1 MGFFMSL
8 KETAAAGLNWGED
21 AVGQG
26 WSTLQD
32 EAVKIYG
39 WTARSARAAEDWT
52 AGKATAA
59 LDYADKAAREGIGA
73 VAVAKAEDTV
83 DDLTRDPQAR
93 QELLDKV
100 RNRRNR
106 FSRPVL
112 CTPCPAPSR
121 EYSDSKD
128 GKYMGAMCNASDS
141 RPEVGVRP
149 NGCESC
155 TGFDKVTFTNGIN
168 NDWGAVCK
176 TIHALADSQCL
187 EVVAVY
193 NATYNDP
200 SVFKKPERNWAD
212 TTDILGEAGAGW
224 KRGKVPGPNVIGPD
238 IPGGIAGAL
247 GGAAKERGVQA
258 AASSGMVQ
266 DVLDCVDEINGTGQS
281 TPADTLSGEI
291 IAALSKDSPEKMTLY
306 AHSEGGLINKEALAM
321 ARTELQSI
329 DMDKLINTGKTVAE
343 AKQAAEATVERKM
356 GTIEVNLFGT
366 LERGLPPGPVY
377 NRFTN
382 ELDPVPKIIARVQ
395 QNYSVPWMDG
405 DPLGA
410 DPVHRF
416 RDAPSYNPM
425 DAHGMQEAYI
435 PELNKLRPK
444 GNCC

>member
-1 MGFFMSL
+1 MGFYTSL

-32 EAVKIYG
+32 DAVKIYG
-39 WTARSARAAEDWT
+39 STARSAKAVKDWT
-52 AGKATAA
+52 AGKATIAW
-59 LDYADKAAREGIGA
+59 DYADKTAREEIGA
-73 VAVAKAEDTV
+73 ATAAEAERAVDG
-83 DDLTRDPQAR
+83 LTRDPQAR

-112 CTPCPAPSR
+112 CTSCPVPSR
-121 EYSDSKD
+121 EYSDSRD
-128 GKYMGAMCNASDS
+128 GKFMGAMCNASDS
-141 RPEVGVRP
+141 KPEIGVRP
-149 NGCESC
+149 KGCESC

-168 NDWGAVCK
+168 NDWVVVCK
-176 TIHALADSQCL
+176 TIHALADRQCL

-200 SVFKKPERNWAD
+200 EVFKEPERDWAD
-212 TTDILGEAGAGW
+212 VTDILGEAGAGW
-224 KRGKVPGPNVIGPD
+224 KRGAIPGPNVVGPD
-238 IPGGIAGAL
+238 IPGAIAGAL
-247 GGAAKERGVQA
+247 GGAAKERVVQA

-281 TPADTLSGEI
+281 TPAGTLSREI
-291 IAALSKDSPEKMTLY
+291 VAALSKDSPEKITLY

-321 ARTELQSI
+321 ARRELQQI
-329 DMDKLINTGKTVAE
+329 DVNKLRSSGMTAAVAE
-343 AKQAAEATVERKM
+343 QAAEATIEGKM
-356 GTIEVNLFGT
+356 RAIEVNLFGT

-382 ELDPVPKIIARVQ
+382 ELDPVPKIIDKVQ
-395 QNYSVPWMDG
+395 QNYHVPWMDG

-444 GNCC
+444 GSCC